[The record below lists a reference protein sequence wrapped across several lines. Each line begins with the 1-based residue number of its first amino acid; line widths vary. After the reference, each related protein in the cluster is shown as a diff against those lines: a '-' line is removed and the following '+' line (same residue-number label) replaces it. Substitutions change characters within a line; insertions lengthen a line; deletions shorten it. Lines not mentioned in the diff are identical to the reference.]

1 MSSSDQTYM
10 TPAEVKAAIEALTPK
25 QKGELANSMD
35 TMEDF
40 QTAWLGWH
48 WSCKTPE
55 GLYGSTWTRIGCGTN
70 DLSESMSCC
79 KVFLNWQHGSRLKS
93 LMVSYNKS

>member
-1 MSSSDQTYM
+1 M

-40 QTAWLGWH
+40 QTA
-48 WSCKTPE
+48 
-55 GLYGSTWTRIGCGTN
+55 
-70 DLSESMSCC
+70 
-79 KVFLNWQHGSRLKS
+79 
-93 LMVSYNKS
+93 